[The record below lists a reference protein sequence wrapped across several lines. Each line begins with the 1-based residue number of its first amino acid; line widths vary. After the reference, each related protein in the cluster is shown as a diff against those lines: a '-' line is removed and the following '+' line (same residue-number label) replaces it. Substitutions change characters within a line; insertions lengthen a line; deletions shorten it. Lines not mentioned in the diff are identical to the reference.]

1 MYCTNILGF
10 KIQVM
15 NQFTRR
21 ICYEIPPTEAVLHS
35 CNSLN
40 VFTMCFA
47 FAYLVAEWE
56 EDVIYSLVIVKAML
70 SFNPNEK

>member
-1 MYCTNILGF
+1 MRN
-10 KIQVM
+10 
-15 NQFTRR
+15 
-21 ICYEIPPTEAVLHS
+21 EIPTFEAVWPLS
-35 CNSLN
+35 RNSLY
-40 VFTMCFA
+40 VFTVCFA